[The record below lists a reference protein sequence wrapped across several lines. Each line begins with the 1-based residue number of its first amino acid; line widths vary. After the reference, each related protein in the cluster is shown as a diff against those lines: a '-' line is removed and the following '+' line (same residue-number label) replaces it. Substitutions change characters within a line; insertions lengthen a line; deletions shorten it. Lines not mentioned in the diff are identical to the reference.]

1 MLSDVP
7 LQSGFYKVSIGSNVL
22 KTIALNYNR
31 EESDA
36 NYADLKSL
44 AGNAENVTVSSSID
58 DLFDEIENQHKI
70 NWLFKWF
77 LAFSVLFLF
86 IEMLLLKYFKI

>member
-1 MLSDVP
+1 LTDVT
-7 LQSGFYKVSIGSNVL
+7 LQSGFYKVSMNNEIL

-31 EESDA
+31 EESESNFA
-36 NYADLKSL
+36 NVKSL
-44 AGNAENVTVSSSID
+44 VGGAENVTVSASID
-58 DLFDEIENQHKI
+58 DLFSDIENQHKI